1 MLILRDFSHRLREPV
16 ALTIGNFDGI
26 HLGHQ
31 AMLTRLAE
39 MAGDANLPACV
50 LTFEPHPREYF
61 NPATAPV
68 RLTSLREKLELLD
81 QFGVDFV
88 QLCRFNAA
96 IAGLSPEAFIEQIL
110 VKALQVKTLLVG
122 DDFHFGAQRRGNF
135 ALLAQA
141 GAHYGFQVEA
151 MHSVSLGCDTRI
163 SSTALRMALAQGN
176 LDHANSLLGRRYTLS
191 GRVIHGQK
199 LGRQLGF
206 PTANIHIKHNRL
218 PLSGIYAVR
227 VYGVSDAPLQGAASL
242 GTRPSVAAHGQQA
255 SAEVFLLDFDGDIYG
270 QHVTLE
276 FMHYLRPE
284 AHYTS
289 LKALTDQIAADVV
302 AVRAF
307 FAACDAPALWPAP
320 AANHAEDEQAF

>member
-39 MAGDANLPACV
+39 MAGDAHLPACV

-61 NPATAPV
+61 NPTAAPV

-96 IAGLSPEAFIEQIL
+96 LAALSPEDFITKIL
-110 VKALQVKTLLVG
+110 VNCLQVKALLVG

-135 ALLAQA
+135 ALLQQA
-141 GAHYGFQVEA
+141 SQQYGFTVEA
-151 MHSVSLGCDTRI
+151 MHSVSLGCATRI
-163 SSTALRMALAQGN
+163 SSTELRTALARGDLN
-176 LDHANSLLGRRYTLS
+176 HANSLLGRRYTLS
-191 GRVIHGQK
+191 GRVVHGQK

-206 PTANIHIKHNRL
+206 PTANIHVKHNRL
-218 PLSGIYAVR
+218 PLTGIYAVR
-227 VYGVSDAPLQGAASL
+227 VYGISDEPLQGAASL
-242 GTRPSVAAHGQQA
+242 GTRPTVEAQGKASV
-255 SAEVFLLDFDGDIYG
+255 EVFLLDFSQDIYG
-270 QHVTLE
+270 QTVTLE

-284 AHYTS
+284 ARYPDLAT
-289 LKALTDQIAADVV
+289 LTAQITADVA

-307 FAACDAPALWPAP
+307 FATCNAPALRPTKGTD
-320 AANHAEDEQAF
+320 DEQIF